1 VTLVRVDTSARTIH
15 FDDRSWPCA
24 IGRSGACPA
33 ERKREGDGCTPLGRW
48 PVRTVLLRPDRW
60 RQPPAGLPWR
70 WIRPQDGWSDAPS
83 DPVYNRPVRH
93 PHPASAEWLWR
104 DDAVYDA
111 ILVLGHNDAP
121 PVPGAGSAIFLHL
134 RGDKPTEGCVAIDR
148 SVMAALLAWA
158 PAGTILDFGSAL
170 R

>member
-1 VTLVRVDTSARTIH
+1 MTIVRVDTVTRTIH
-15 FDDRSWPCA
+15 FDGQRFSCE

-33 ERKREGDGCTPLGRW
+33 KDKREGDGCTPLGRW

-60 RQPPAGLPWR
+60 IVPPTHLSWR
-70 WIRPQDGWSDAPS
+70 WLHPQDGWCDTPNDAA
-83 DPVYNRPVRH
+83 YNRPVRH
-93 PHPASAEWLWR
+93 PYPTSAERLWR
-104 DDAVYDA
+104 DDAVYDV

-121 PVPGAGSAIFLHL
+121 PDSGAGSAIFLHL

-148 SVMAALLAWA
+148 DTMAALLAWA
-158 PAGTILDFGSAL
+158 PAATMLDFDGTL